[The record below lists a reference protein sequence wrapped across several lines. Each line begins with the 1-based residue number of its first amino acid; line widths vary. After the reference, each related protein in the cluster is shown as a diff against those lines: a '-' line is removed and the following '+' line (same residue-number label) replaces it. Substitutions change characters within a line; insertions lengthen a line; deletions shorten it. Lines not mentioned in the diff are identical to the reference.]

1 MHLCMIISCVIFL
14 INVACVSS
22 TFLFGFTIKDAVYMS
37 STSSFENKGGVS
49 MKEDVHWI
57 TNINTKNILIGLIG
71 DYSDCDYLRTEL
83 ETANTEHML
92 SYDGKSMKCKSLA
105 HLCRNIIAKHLR
117 SASPLQVEALIGGID
132 TPVGWTDADD
142 YRTPPLSPELYWVDG
157 VGSLQKV
164 SYAAHGSEAAFF
176 LSTMDNLER
185 EYCTSTSPPTRRVSI
200 PSSNND
206 STSQNNYTDKDNDDT
221 TISSIQKLCS
231 DKQEK
236 EVRNILKTSW
246 EAVRKRSTSR
256 MKEGSCHVKC
266 VSRDRGAHQ
275 LDNI

>member
-1 MHLCMIISCVIFL
+1 
-14 INVACVSS
+14 
-22 TFLFGFTIKDAVYMS
+22 
-37 STSSFENKGGVS
+37 

-57 TNINTKNILIGLIG
+57 TNISTENLMVGLIG
-71 DYSDCDYLRTEL
+71 DNSDCDYLRTEL
-83 ETANTEHML
+83 EMANTEHML
-92 SYDGKSMKCKSLA
+92 SYDGKSMRCKSLA

-132 TPVGWTDADD
+132 TLGAVDGHSHTQC
-142 YRTPPLSPELYWVDG
+142 PELYWVDG

-185 EYCTSTSPPTRRVSI
+185 EYSTHPPTRRVSI
-200 PSSNND
+200 PPTTTKDGSQK
-206 STSQNNYTDKDNDDT
+206 STDDDDNSG
-221 TISSIQKLCS
+221 TIIPSLQELCS
-231 DKQEK
+231 DKQEQ
-236 EVRNILKTSW
+236 EVRDILEASW

-266 VSRDRGAHQ
+266 VSRGRRAHR